1 MPFVVFRLLRT
12 YVRST
17 ISSKYFF
24 RKLIAIIKSLN
35 ECSMYSSELIRRG
48 TSRSKVGHREKQQ
61 FGLSGGSF
69 LQRCG
74 PQAFGCNKH
83 DFKYRRP
90 DGSCNNL
97 QSPFLGQSEQVT
109 LPWTCHSIIVQTH
122 CLSPAT
128 ALCMPQTYS

>member
-1 MPFVVFRLLRT
+1 MYFPPTTHLCSVTF
-12 YVRST
+12 S
-17 ISSKYFF
+17 SWSKYFF